1 VDRGA
6 ERRAEKGQH
15 VIGQAIRDLRH
26 ASRMILRMPALAAV
40 VIVSLGVGI
49 GANTIVFSWIQAVV
63 CSPIPG
69 VRAASRFHL
78 VEPRTETGM
87 YPGSSWLEYRDLRER
102 LHALDGLI
110 AFRMIPLY
118 VGERGRVERSSGL
131 LVSDNYF
138 TSLGLTPALG
148 RFLRADEVEKP
159 GSAPVV
165 VISYDY
171 WQTRFG
177 GAPGALGQNVRV
189 NGADVTIIGVT
200 PRGFK
205 GTVMRLTF
213 DFWLPATMAP
223 VVLNG
228 SRDLEDRGARG
239 YTVTGTLGPGA
250 SRAQAQSDV
259 DIAMR
264 QLAQAYP
271 QTNRTMVGEVLPY
284 WQSPRGPQR
293 LMAASLGVLQLVM
306 LLLLLAVC
314 GNTANLV
321 LARASARHREM
332 GVRLALGAGPW
343 RIASLLLT
351 ENVLLALLGA
361 ALGGAIGIWGTTTLS
376 ALPPLRVRGIPI
388 AFETSVDAATLGFT
402 MLLGLA
408 CGLIFGLAPALQLA
422 RIDPQRVLRA
432 GASTPPR
439 SRLRNTLMAIEVAL
453 AVVVLVAAG
462 LFLRSFMATRN
473 EDPGFR
479 RDGVLLAG
487 FDLSGRNI
495 GDAST
500 RAFAATLLERLRA
513 LPAIESAAIAS
524 GVPLDIHGLP
534 TRFFTLE
541 GGARAD
547 DTLDEAL
554 TNTVTPGY
562 FAVMGLPLRAGRDFA
577 DLRDVVAPPQVIVN
591 EEFVRRYL
599 AGADPLGRWVEIR
612 GRKFTITGVVK
623 NSLYNAF
630 GEPPTPILYFS
641 FRDRPSAF
649 GDIHV
654 RTRAGSETTVASDI
668 RRVVRDIDPEL
679 PVYDIRTLPD
689 HIEANLIF
697 RRIPARMFEV
707 LGPLL
712 LLLAA
717 IGIYAVVSYAVTLR
731 RTEIGVR
738 LALGATGRRLIA
750 QFVGEH
756 LLVIGLGALAGW
768 LIAFAVVVG
777 ILSAPLDLPVFVG
790 VPAILLVVAT
800 LASWWPA
807 RRITRVDPML
817 ALRAE

>member
-1 VDRGA
+1 M
-6 ERRAEKGQH
+6 
-15 VIGQAIRDLRH
+15 IGQLVRDLRY

-40 VIVSLGVGI
+40 VIGSLGVGI
-49 GANTIVFSWIQAVV
+49 GANTVVFSWIQAVV
-63 CSPIPG
+63 FKPIPG
-69 VRAASRFHL
+69 VRNASDFHL
-78 VEPRTETGM
+78 VEPKTETGM
-87 YPGSSWLEYRDLRER
+87 YPGASWLEYRDLRER
-102 LHALDGLI
+102 LRALDGLI

-138 TSLGLTPALG
+138 SSLGLTPALG

-165 VISYDY
+165 VISHDY
-171 WQTRFG
+171 WKTRFG
-177 GAPGALGQNVRV
+177 GAASVLGQNIRI
-189 NGADVTIIGVT
+189 NGADLTVIGVA
-200 PRGFK
+200 PQGFK

-223 VVLNG
+223 AVLNG
-228 SRDLEDRGARG
+228 ARDLDDRNSRG
-239 YTVTGTLGPGA
+239 YTVTGTLA
-250 SRAQAQSDV
+250 ARATRAQAQSDV
-259 DIAMR
+259 DVVMR

-271 QTNRTMVGEVLPY
+271 QSNRNVQGEVLPF

-293 LMAASLGVLQLVM
+293 LMATSLAILQAIM

-343 RIASLLLT
+343 RVASLLLA
-351 ENVLLALLGA
+351 ENVLLALVGA
-361 ALGGAIGIWGTTTLS
+361 ALGGAIAIWGTTTLS
-376 ALPPLRVRGIPI
+376 AIPPLRVRGIPI
-388 AFETSVDAATLGFT
+388 SFETSVDATALGFT

-422 RIDPQRVLRA
+422 RMDPQLSLRA
-432 GASTPPR
+432 GASTPQH

-479 RDGVLLAG
+479 REGVLLAG
-487 FDLSGRNI
+487 YDLSGR
-495 GDAST
+495 GARDAAL
-500 RAFAATLLERLRA
+500 RAFTATLLDRLRT
-513 LPAIESAAIAS
+513 LPAIESAAIATA
-524 GVPLDIHGLP
+524 VPLDIHGLP
-534 TRFFTLE
+534 TRFFALE
-541 GGARAD
+541 GRPRSD
-547 DTLDEAL
+547 DALDQAL

-562 FAVMGLPLRAGRDFA
+562 FTVMALPILAGRDFA
-577 DLRDVVAPPQVIVN
+577 DLRDVAAPPQTIVN
-591 EEFVRRYL
+591 EAFVRRYL
-599 AGADPLGRWVEIR
+599 DGADPLGRRVEMR
-612 GRKFTITGVVK
+612 GRKYTIAGVVK

-641 FRDRPSAF
+641 LRDRPSPS
-649 GDIHV
+649 GEIHL
-654 RTRAGSETTVASDI
+654 RARAGSETSIATDL
-668 RRVVRDIDPEL
+668 RRVVRDLDPEL
-679 PVYDIRTLPD
+679 PVYDVRTLSD

-697 RRIPARMFEV
+697 RRIPARMFAV

-717 IGIYAVVSYAVTLR
+717 IGIYAVVAYAVSV
-731 RTEIGVR
+731 RTAEIGVR
-738 LALGATGRRLIA
+738 LALGATARRLVA

-756 LLVIGLGALAGW
+756 LLVIGVGALAGW
-768 LIAFAVVVG
+768 LLAFAVVVDV
-777 ILSAPLDLPVFVG
+777 LSAPLDPAVFAG
-790 VPAILLVVAT
+790 VPLILLIVAT

-807 RRITRVDPML
+807 RRVTRVDPML